1 MGLMSGKGIGASG
14 STLSLSVFVFV
25 SAPAPEEAPEPPGLN
40 LKSSRSGFSSLTA
53 CTLTPAL
60 TSFPGVPSSSASE
73 VPFSKYFD
81 AFSAGTTTPSTPV
94 SDKCVDDASDGLESD
109 GFSSSFFFSAVSS
122 AFAPPVCCSGKPTMR

>member
-14 STLSLSVFVFV
+14 STLSLSVFVFF
-25 SAPAPEEAPEPPGLN
+25 SSAPEEAPEPPGLN

-60 TSFPGVPSSSASE
+60 TSS
-73 VPFSKYFD
+73 PFSKYFD
-81 AFSAGTTTPSTPV
+81 VFSAGTTTPSTPV

-109 GFSSSFFFSAVSS
+109 GFWSSFFFSAVGS
-122 AFAPPVCCSGKPTMR
+122 AFAPPVCCSGKPTVR